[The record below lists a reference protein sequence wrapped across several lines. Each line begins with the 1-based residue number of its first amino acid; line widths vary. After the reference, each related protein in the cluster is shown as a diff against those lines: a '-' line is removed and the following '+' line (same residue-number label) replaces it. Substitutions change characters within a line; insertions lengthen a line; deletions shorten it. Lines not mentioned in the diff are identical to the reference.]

1 VTIDQFEHQ
10 LSEKGPAVH
19 LLYDTVADYLIQRGQ
34 AAKIGDI
41 ANVAGK
47 KINAGLKLIRE
58 ALVQNDVFT
67 GEERRWN
74 LSIRSSLHRPV
85 EGTIRSILREIGK
98 PLSVQALANELAIV
112 NLRSV
117 DYFVTLLP
125 TFLAKRPHYFRL
137 SDGRWGL
144 IEWLLDIESGDE
156 DDIYERNFFLFLD
169 QAQLDIDLAAEI
181 KIGKDAD
188 YAEIAASI
196 VDKFDFPVPTTIIQ
210 FVIWQVMKEDFDNVA
225 CYKAMLTDPRVT
237 LLTGNCWMPTA
248 RVSELTE
255 DLNQLSELADTALA
269 EEVIMEGPYIATPGD
284 IQEIYDFIAE
294 SGNPQKLSDIVVA
307 VMEYSKNNQYY
318 TMVYDGIAEGLRE
331 DTNFQLVGKQTWT
344 LPSMIPQEVM
354 EVPEQLL
361 TESVDT
367 SSFVDPETDVELI
380 DDGLDGN
387 LAVWV
392 HDPRYEDFGGEHEVE
407 LSSEMA
413 DEDVLE
419 TRIPLLYDHHEM
431 GTLKLRQ
438 ADMGF
443 FPTDTSLACI
453 TVHAGSETFQIWI
466 NNDELL
472 IHGLSDWYADIDIPV
487 GAMLTF
493 KRGEEL
499 DDYVLTWEGETDEL
513 IVLTDER
520 IHRLLN
526 LRDSAEQENWS
537 VHDIMTQVMNAH
549 PEGAH
554 FLTIWAEVNVVR
566 RTPKRVVAS
575 NLSSYHCFSSPAGSE
590 RWKLDDRKID
600 QGRKKNKKKF
610 IQ

>member
-1 VTIDQFEHQ
+1 MSIEQFEHQ

-34 AAKIGDI
+34 PAKIGDI

-58 ALVQNDVFT
+58 ALVQNEIFA

-74 LSIRSSLHRPV
+74 LSIRASMHRPV
-85 EGTIRSILREIGK
+85 EGTIRSVLREIGK
-98 PLSVQALANELAIV
+98 PLSVQVLANELAIV

-125 TFLAKRPHYFRL
+125 SFLAKRPQYFRL
-137 SDGRWGL
+137 SDGRWAL
-144 IEWLLDIESGDE
+144 TEWLLDTETGNE
-156 DDIYERNFFLFLD
+156 DDIYERNFFQFLD
-169 QAQLDIDLAAEI
+169 QAQLDIDIASETEFS
-181 KIGKDAD
+181 KEDNYAD
-188 YAEIAASI
+188 IALSL
-196 VDKFDFPVPTTIIQ
+196 VEKFDFPVPTTIIQ
-210 FVIWQVMKEDFDNVA
+210 FVIWQVMKEDFDNA
-225 CYKAMLTDPRVT
+225 ECYKAMLADNRIT

-255 DLNQLSELADTALA
+255 DLNELSNMADIALA
-269 EEVIMEGPYIATPGD
+269 EEIIMEGPYIATPGD
-284 IQEIYDFIAE
+284 IQETYDFIAE
-294 SGNPQKLSDIVVA
+294 SGCPQKLSDIVVA
-307 VMEYSKNNQYY
+307 VLEYSKTNQYY
-318 TMVYDGIAEGLRE
+318 KMVYDGVADALRE

-344 LPSMIPQEVM
+344 LPAMIPQEVM

-367 SSFVDPETDVELI
+367 SSFIDPETDVELS
-380 DDGLDGN
+380 DEGMDGN
-387 LAVWV
+387 LAIWV

-407 LSSEMA
+407 LSNEMA
-413 DEDVLE
+413 DEAGLE
-419 TRIPLLYDHHEM
+419 TRIPLLYDHREM

-453 TVHAGSETFQIWI
+453 TVHVNDEVFQIWI

-472 IHGLSDWYADIDIPV
+472 IHGLNEWYADNDIPV
-487 GAMLTF
+487 GAMLLFT
-493 KRGEEL
+493 RGEEL
-499 DDYVLTWEGETDEL
+499 DDYILTWDGAKDEL
-513 IVLTDER
+513 ITLTDER

-590 RWKLDDRKID
+590 RWKLDDRKIE